1 MSEQHDPTE
10 GAAAATTPT
19 DIQQTSVT
27 QTTPTSPTERLDTGT
42 GGAAPAGAA
51 QFPGSRMD
59 WFPMG
64 PATSAGPTG
73 SAGPAEPVGPTGA
86 GGTAGHTAPGVH
98 PTGGSSSTEPSAP
111 QRRSARFGTI
121 LWGVLLLT
129 FAAAIVTN
137 AVTAISIDP
146 VTSIIT
152 ALIGVGAILIVAGIA
167 AAIRR

>member
-10 GAAAATTPT
+10 GAAAATTPS

-27 QTTPTSPTERLDTGT
+27 QTTPTARTERLDAGT

-64 PATSAGPTG
+64 PATSAEPTG
-73 SAGPAEPVGPTGA
+73 SAGPTEPVGPTGPT
-86 GGTAGHTAPGVH
+86 GTAGQAPGVH

-146 VTSIIT
+146 VTWIIT